1 MNKRSRII
9 VNYTR
14 FENHTLFWYA
24 PKKIFGPVSHIGPT
38 MYHDSAYPGD
48 RSYYPDVMTS
58 IDYNTPSG
66 DECYLDPNDNEND
79 VSQLRFNLIN
89 K

>member
-1 MNKRSRII
+1 
-9 VNYTR
+9 
-14 FENHTLFWYA
+14 
-24 PKKIFGPVSHIGPT
+24 

-89 K
+89 L